1 MVRKRVDD
9 RIDGGLDI

>member
-9 RIDGGLDI
+9 HLSIVH